1 MKSHRSRDSFLALH
15 LGLRQV
21 QPRSHRTVPGPAGT
35 GASVQGELRGG
46 HEAEKAPWAG
56 GVWTP
61 DRLLGLVPIGGAER
75 ALKLGAGRGQRAAAR
90 AKKGF

>member
-1 MKSHRSRDSFLALH
+1 M
-15 LGLRQV
+15 
-21 QPRSHRTVPGPAGT
+21 
-35 GASVQGELRGG
+35 QGELRGG
-46 HEAEKAPWAG
+46 HEAEKVPWAG